1 MFDVHQFLFRLDWPF
16 FQASGAAYMKLGQ
29 NGIVSFPIKLA
40 AFQASGA
47 ARVKLHLTNAEVG
60 MWNAEG
66 WSRFAKS
73 FGNRQNTFIR
83 RSMLEVRC
91 SLGPLS
97 DNGFL
102 EKGL

>member
-1 MFDVHQFLFRLDWPF
+1 
-16 FQASGAAYMKLGQ
+16 MKLHRLLQ
-29 NGIVSFPIKLA
+29 KCSFFLIKLA
-40 AFQASGA
+40 AFQASGD

-83 RSMLEVRC
+83 RSMFI
-91 SLGPLS
+91 SF
-97 DNGFL
+97 FL
-102 EKGL
+102 D